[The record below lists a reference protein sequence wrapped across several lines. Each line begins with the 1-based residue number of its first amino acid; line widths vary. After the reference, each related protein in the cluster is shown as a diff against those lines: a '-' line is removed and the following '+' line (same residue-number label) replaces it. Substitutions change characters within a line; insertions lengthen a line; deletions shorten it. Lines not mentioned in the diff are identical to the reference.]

1 MDDTATAGGT
11 LAVTPMTAEEQ
22 QAEFGVSIADVEAAR
37 ERIAPFIRRTPLLP
51 SRTLG
56 DMTHTRLSLKL
67 ENLQRTGSFKAR
79 GALNAVLQL
88 TPEQRGRGVVTF
100 SAGNHGQG
108 LAWAAGQAGVK
119 CTVFMAENASKSK
132 VEAIRNYGAEVVFG
146 PTIGEAFQQM
156 ENFQRERGA
165 FFVSP
170 FADPAIIAGQG
181 TVALEIFEDN
191 PEVEEIVLGIGG
203 GGLASGILLVA
214 KAKNP
219 ATRVVGVEPYGAAAM
234 TRAIEAGHPVRLEK
248 VESIADGLG
257 APFTADLNLA
267 IVRQLADD
275 VVLVAEDEIITALKL
290 VMSRAKQVIEPAA
303 AAPVAALLTGKSAS
317 KHGTNCVA
325 ILTGGN
331 IDLDRLKGIL

>member
-1 MDDTATAGGT
+1 MDDTATTGGT
-11 LAVTPMTAEEQ
+11 LSITAMTAEQQ

-88 TPEQRGRGVVTF
+88 TPEQKAHGVVTF

-108 LAWAAGQAGVK
+108 LAWASTQAGVK
-119 CTVFMAENASKSK
+119 CTVFMAHNASQTK

-146 PTIGEAFQQM
+146 PTIGEAFHQM
-156 ENFQRERGA
+156 ETFQHERGA
-165 FFVSP
+165 YFVSP

-219 ATRVVGVEPYGAAAM
+219 ATRVIGVEPYGAAAM
-234 TRAIEAGHPVRLEK
+234 TRAIEAGQPVRLEK
-248 VESIADGLG
+248 VESIADGLC
-257 APFTADLNLA
+257 APFTADLNLT

-275 VVLVAEDEIITALKL
+275 VILVAEDEITSALKL

-303 AAPVAALLTGKSAS
+303 AAPLAALLTGKAATR
-317 KHGTNCVA
+317 HGAECVA
-325 ILTGGN
+325 VLTGGN
-331 IDLDRLKGIL
+331 IDLEKLKGLL